1 MFVKPEERTVARML
15 RGHDGLPIRVIAQ
28 RLGVAKSSVSR
39 WVRDI
44 ELTGE
49 QHEALRALNPIYNN
63 QRRGQ
68 AARRASARAARL
80 EAQAHGRD
88 FARGLDPLHIQG
100 CMLYWGEGAKDR
112 NHAAVANSDPEVLR
126 LYVRFLQRCYGIPRE
141 KMALGVNLHLGN
153 GLTARDIVDW
163 WLRELDL
170 PACCAR
176 TPVVARPS
184 RASKFR
190 RGHVLPYGTA
200 RVTVYSTFVIQSIYG
215 AIQEYAGFERPAW
228 LD

>member
-1 MFVKPEERTVARML
+1 ML
-15 RGHDGLPIRVIAQ
+15 RRENGLPIRVIAE

-44 ELTGE
+44 ELTRE
-49 QHEALRALNPIYNN
+49 QHAALRALNPIYNN
-63 QRRGQ
+63 QQLGQ
-68 AARRASARAARL
+68 EARRVSARAARL
-80 EAQAHGRD
+80 EAQDHGRE
-88 FARGLDPLHIQG
+88 FARRLDPLHIQG

-126 LYVRFLQRCYGIPRE
+126 LYVRFLRRCYEMPVE

-153 GLTARDIVDW
+153 GLTAGDIVDW
-163 WLRELDL
+163 WLRELEL

-190 RGHVLPYGTA
+190 RGHILRYGTA
-200 RVTVYSTFVIQSIYG
+200 RLTVHSTFVVQSIFG
-215 AIQEYAGFERPAW
+215 AIQEYGGFERPEW